1 MRISP
6 RGKSSPYEV
15 RCPRCDV
22 SFPVETKT
30 CIHCGGPTGE
40 AGGFL
45 EAGDPSEYRA
55 PIEPTDYTTSTARTD
70 PMPSSADSPLGVL
83 REAGILR
90 DDSRSEST
98 NARSEATNARAE
110 VENDRAYQEDAQP
123 PSFVQTLMRS
133 AGSFIWVLLLIA
145 FSLSRSCGE

>member
-45 EAGDPSEYRA
+45 EAGEPAEYRT
-55 PIEPTDYTTSTARTD
+55 PIEPTDYTTSTARAE

-90 DDSRSEST
+90 DDSR
-98 NARSEATNARAE
+98 AEATNARAE
-110 VENDRAYQEDAQP
+110 AENGRAYQEDAQP

>member
-45 EAGDPSEYRA
+45 EAGDPAEYRI
-55 PIEPTDYTTSTARTD
+55 PIEPTDYTTSTARAE

-90 DDSRSEST
+90 DDSR
-98 NARSEATNARAE
+98 AEAQ
-110 VENDRAYQEDAQP
+110 NDRAYQEDAQP